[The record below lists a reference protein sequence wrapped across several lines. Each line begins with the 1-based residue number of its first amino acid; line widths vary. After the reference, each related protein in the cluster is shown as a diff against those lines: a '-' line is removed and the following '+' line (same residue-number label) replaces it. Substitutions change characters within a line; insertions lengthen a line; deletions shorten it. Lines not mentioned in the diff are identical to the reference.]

1 MGNGCRYWML
11 FLPEYAPGTFLLFV
25 ADAQDRTSLRDYSA
39 GWARKLATSPGFQ
52 EAMSRTEEGRTR
64 FALADIRRKEDLS
77 FWQAVTCEH
86 NRRLPARTG
95 SETTAARMQ
104 DMPVANAQHREHK
117 LTGRAARGSQRQ
129 LQDYVNLHTQE
140 LNQAIL
146 AQLPEALRDR
156 SIRWVS
162 PLVEEEYREYQDGEF
177 LQRLGLGSFSK
188 QMSDFWP
195 RGGPC
200 WDALG
205 VIEPRHGGEL
215 PVVLLVEA
223 KSHIPEM
230 RSQGCQACMGSLEK
244 IRKALDAAKQ
254 WSKAAPEAD
263 WTGQL
268 YQAAN
273 RIAHLYFFRQQIG
286 RPCFLIHLYFVGDP
300 YKPTSQAEWDQA
312 LDAAH
317 QELGLNA
324 SVSGLVEVF
333 LPGKTTDEAA
343 SDPPGEKYAGSACSL
358 DSSTTLRRLPVKSV
372 APSQDISPMNSFAT
386 WRDRWQRLAEFE
398 GAHLPNPE
406 RRIDQLLALWQEP
419 IPGKWQREPGKD
431 TDKWKASTYRRGDLA
446 APRAGE
452 HAMEH
457 TILIDHCAKVNLLGD
472 PLLHGINAVPL
483 AADYSDHGQRA
494 NVEADMLLLSRTAT
508 GYRLALCELK
518 DSADNAWFA
527 AVELLRQM
535 RLFLSSPSAQSL
547 MTELGHLSAG
557 AASVAMTGLV
567 VAPASYYAA
576 QGKKGNAVA
585 PARTLL
591 RRMRQ
596 HYSVDARLAI
606 WNPAGS
612 SIQEH
617 LGARA

>member
-1 MGNGCRYWML
+1 ML
-11 FLPEYAPGTFLLFV
+11 FLPEAAPETFLLFV
-25 ADAQDRTSLRDYSA
+25 ADSQGRTSLRDYST
-39 GWARKLATSPGFQ
+39 GWARKLATAPGFQ
-52 EAMSRTEEGRTR
+52 EAMSKTEEGRTR
-64 FALADIRRKEDLS
+64 FALADIRRKEDLP

-104 DMPVANAQHREHK
+104 DTPVANAQQRAHK

-156 SIRWVS
+156 SIRWLS
-162 PLVEEEYREYQDGEF
+162 PLADEDYREYQDGEF
-177 LQRLGLGSFSK
+177 LERLGQGSFSK
-188 QMSDFWP
+188 QLAEFWP

-215 PVVLLVEA
+215 PVALLVEA
-223 KSHIPEM
+223 KSHVPEM

-263 WTGQL
+263 WTGPL

-273 RIAHLYFFRQQIG
+273 RIAHLYFFRQRIG
-286 RPCFLIHLYFVGDP
+286 RPCFLIHLYFVDDP
-300 YKPTSQAEWDQA
+300 YRPTSQAEWDQA

-324 SVSGLVEVF
+324 SVSGLVEAF
-333 LPGKTTDEAA
+333 IPGKTTDEVA
-343 SDPPGEKYAGSACSL
+343 SNPHGEDCAGSACSL
-358 DSSTTLRRLPVKSV
+358 DSSTTLRRLLVKSV
-372 APSQDISPMNSFAT
+372 APSQNISPMNRFAT
-386 WRDRWQRLAEFE
+386 WRDRWQRLAVFD
-398 GAHLPNPE
+398 GAHLPDPD
-406 RRIDQLLALWQEP
+406 RRLEQLLALWQEP
-419 IPGKWQREPGKD
+419 ILGKWQREPGWD
-431 TDKWKASTYRRGDLA
+431 TDKWKAGPYRRDDLA
-446 APRAGE
+446 APHAGE
-452 HAMEH
+452 HTMER
-457 TILIDHCAKVNLLGD
+457 TILVNHRAKVTVLGD

-483 AADYSDHGQRA
+483 VADYSGHGRRA
-494 NVEADMLLLSRTAT
+494 DVEADLLLLSRTAT

-518 DSADNAWFA
+518 DGADNAWFA

-547 MTELGHLSAG
+547 MTELGHLPAD
-557 AASVAMTGLV
+557 ATNVTLTGMV
-567 VAPASYYAA
+567 VAPVSYYAA
-576 QGKKGNAVA
+576 RGKKGNAVA

-596 HYSVDARLAI
+596 HYNVDVRLAV
-606 WNPAGS
+606 WDA
-612 SIQEH
+612 
-617 LGARA
+617 ARSTIHEI

>member
-1 MGNGCRYWML
+1 
-11 FLPEYAPGTFLLFV
+11 
-25 ADAQDRTSLRDYSA
+25 
-39 GWARKLATSPGFQ
+39 LAH
-52 EAMSRTEEGRTR
+52 
-64 FALADIRRKEDLS
+64 ED
-77 FWQAVTCEH
+77 
-86 NRRLPARTG
+86 
-95 SETTAARMQ
+95 
-104 DMPVANAQHREHK
+104 
-117 LTGRAARGSQRQ
+117 
-129 LQDYVNLHTQE
+129 
-140 LNQAIL
+140 
-146 AQLPEALRDR
+146 
-156 SIRWVS
+156 
-162 PLVEEEYREYQDGEF
+162 YREYQDGEF
-177 LQRLGLGSFSK
+177 LERLGLGSFSK
-188 QMSDFWP
+188 QLAEFWP

-230 RSQGCQACMGSLEK
+230 RSQGCQASERSLA
-244 IRKALDAAKQ
+244 IIQRALDAAKQ

-263 WTGQL
+263 WTGPL

-273 RIAHLYFFRQQIG
+273 RIAHLYFFRQQIC
-286 RPCFLIHLYFVGDP
+286 RPCFLIHLYFVGGT

-333 LPGKTTDEAA
+333 LPGKTTCEAA
-343 SDPPGEKYAGSACSL
+343 SNPPGEDCAGSACSL
-358 DSSTTLRRLPVKSV
+358 DSSTTPLRSPLKCVS
-372 APSQDISPMNSFAT
+372 PSQDISDSFAA

-398 GAHLPNPE
+398 GAHLPDPD
-406 RRIDQLLALWQEP
+406 RRLEQLLALWQEP
-419 IPGKWQREPGKD
+419 IPGKWQREPGWD
-431 TDKWKASTYRRGDLA
+431 TDKWKASPYRRGDLA

-452 HAMEH
+452 HAMER
-457 TILIDHCAKVNLLGD
+457 TILVDHRAKVTLLGD

-483 AADYSDHGQRA
+483 AADFSDHGRRA

-518 DSADNAWFA
+518 DGANDAWFA

-547 MTELGHLSAG
+547 MTELGHLPAD
-557 AASVAMTGLV
+557 AANFTMTGLV
-567 VAPASYYAA
+567 VTPASYYAA

-591 RRMRQ
+591 RRMRL
-596 HYSVDARLAI
+596 HYNVDVRLAI
-606 WNPAGS
+606 WNPADN

-617 LGARA
+617 LRARA

>member
-11 FLPEYAPGTFLLFV
+11 FLPEYAPDTFLLFV

-39 GWARKLATSPGFQ
+39 GWTRKLARAPGFQ
-52 EAMSRTEEGRTR
+52 EAMSKTEEGRTR
-64 FALADIRRKEDLS
+64 FALSDIRRKEDLS
-77 FWQAVTCEH
+77 FWQAVTCQH
-86 NRRLPARTG
+86 NRRLSAQTG

-104 DMPVANAQHREHK
+104 DTPVANAQHREHK

-129 LQDYVNLHTQE
+129 LQDYVNLFPQE
-140 LNQAIL
+140 LNQAVRS
-146 AQLPEALRDR
+146 QLPEALRDR
-156 SIRWVS
+156 SIRWLS
-162 PLVEEEYREYQDGEF
+162 PLADTGYREYQDGAF

-188 QMSDFWP
+188 QLAEFWP

-205 VIEPRHGGEL
+205 QIEPRHGGEH
-215 PVVLLVEA
+215 PITLLVEA
-223 KSHIPEM
+223 KSHTAEM
-230 RSQGCQACMGSLEK
+230 RSQGCQASERSIGM
-244 IRKALDAAKQ
+244 IQRALDEAKQ

-263 WTGQL
+263 WTGPL

-273 RIAHLYFFRQQIG
+273 RIAHLYFFRQRIG

-300 YKPTSQAEWDQA
+300 YKPTSQAEWNQA

-324 SVSGLVEVF
+324 PVSGRVEVF
-333 LPGKTTDEAA
+333 LPGKTTSEAA
-343 SDPPGEKYAGSACSL
+343 SNPPEEDYAGSTHCLESR
-358 DSSTTLRRLPVKSV
+358 STLRRSPVNSV
-372 APSQDISPMNSFAT
+372 TPSREISLTDSFAA
-386 WRDRWQRLAEFE
+386 WRDRWQCLAEFE

-406 RRIDQLLALWQEP
+406 NRIDQILTLWQEP
-419 IPGKWQREPGKD
+419 IPGKWQREPGWD
-431 TDKWKASTYRRGDLA
+431 QDKWKTGPYRRGDLA

-452 HAMEH
+452 HTMER
-457 TILIDHCAKVNLLGD
+457 TILVDHRAKITLLGE

-483 AADYSDHGQRA
+483 AADFSDHGRRA
-494 NVEADMLLLSRTAT
+494 NVEADLLLLSRTAT

-518 DSADNAWFA
+518 AGADNAWFA

-547 MTELGHLSAG
+547 MTELGHLPAE
-557 AASVAMTGLV
+557 AAKVTMTGLV

-576 QGKKGNAVA
+576 RGKKGNAVA

-591 RRMRQ
+591 RRIQQ
-596 HYSVDARLAI
+596 HYNVDARLAI
-606 WNPAGS
+606 WNPAGN

-617 LGARA
+617 LRA